1 MVKKNLSTS
10 AILFKDLLRTL
21 KKDWKQFISIILISL
36 LSTCLFAGLISNANK
51 LEKRANNLYSSCN
64 YADIYVTTN
73 SYDKKDIINL
83 PSQIEEI
90 ETIEKRTYMPV
101 DYKKNGINI
110 IVSDSENTLSHPILI
125 SGEYG

>member
-51 LEKRANNLYSSCN
+51 LEKRANNL
-64 YADIYVTTN
+64 
-73 SYDKKDIINL
+73 
-83 PSQIEEI
+83 
-90 ETIEKRTYMPV
+90 
-101 DYKKNGINI
+101 
-110 IVSDSENTLSHPILI
+110 
-125 SGEYG
+125 

>member
-51 LEKRANNLYSSCN
+51 LKKRANNLYSSCN

-73 SYDKKDIINL
+73 SYSKSEFFKKL
-83 PSQIEEI
+83 LQV
-90 ETIEKRTYMPV
+90 IEKESPIF
-101 DYKKNGINI
+101 KFSLCKNF
-110 IVSDSENTLSHPILI
+110 PIAR
-125 SGEYG
+125 